1 MIDSSQRRSRERHF
15 NASKLGVEY
24 DLVGINYSLIQIL
37 LGAAIQNHR
46 VIFDINAQQGGG
58 QIKFIIR
65 PKTSAKQA
73 FMLKQ

>member
-24 DLVGINYSLIQIL
+24 DLVGINHSLIQIL

-46 VIFDINAQQGGG
+46 VIFDINA
-58 QIKFIIR
+58 
-65 PKTSAKQA
+65 
-73 FMLKQ
+73 

>member
-46 VIFDINAQQGGG
+46 VIFNIN
-58 QIKFIIR
+58 
-65 PKTSAKQA
+65 T
-73 FMLKQ
+73 